1 MFLSESTLVF
11 NYLWRP
17 YGAAADT
24 FLLTSFIITPS
35 TVCNLSLRAPKL
47 FFIINAGRVLAPAAR
62 KEMEPES
69 RLSPRC
75 PLYMDSPVKNKHT
88 NVLFCLF
95 PRCDIHLTALA
106 LTGHEWSEISVPTHV
121 HTLVLSWISHHWV
134 QIRVALNPSYG
145 LRSPTQ
151 R

>member
-1 MFLSESTLVF
+1 MFLPESTLVF

-47 FFIINAGRVLAPAAR
+47 FFIINAGRVLAPAAQQ
-62 KEMEPES
+62 EMEPES

-75 PLYMDSPVKNKHT
+75 AFYTDSPVKNKHT
-88 NVLFCLF
+88 NVFGCLF
-95 PRCDIHLTALA
+95 PRRDIHLTSLA
-106 LTGHEWSEISVPTHV
+106 LTDYGVEQDICCNTH
-121 HTLVLSWISHHWV
+121 TRALVLSWISHHWV

-151 R
+151 

>member
-47 FFIINAGRVLAPAAR
+47 FFIINAGRVLAPAAHN
-62 KEMEPES
+62 EMELES
-69 RLSPRC
+69 RLSPHC
-75 PLYMDSPVKNKHT
+75 PFYTDSPVKNKHT
-88 NVLFCLF
+88 NVFFCLF
-95 PRCDIHLTALA
+95 PRRDIHLTSLA
-106 LTGHEWSEISVPTHV
+106 LTDYRVERDICSNTHIQTV
-121 HTLVLSWISHHWV
+121 VLSWISHHWV

-151 R
+151 